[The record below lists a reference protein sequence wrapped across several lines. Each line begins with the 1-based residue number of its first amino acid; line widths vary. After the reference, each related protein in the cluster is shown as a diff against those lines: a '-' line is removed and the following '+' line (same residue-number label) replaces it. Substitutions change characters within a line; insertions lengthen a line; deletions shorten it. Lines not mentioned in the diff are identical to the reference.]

1 MNDAFNVEW
10 KVESDDGG
18 AGSAA
23 ATGELGAASSGS
35 REPALK
41 KQRTDGEGVS
51 VKKEVKEEPEDEYEQ
66 IEFAKALGD
75 GSRGSDAIAEFES
88 NWSGGDRGKVLPSC

>member
-1 MNDAFNVEW
+1 VNDVFNVEW
-10 KVESDDGG
+10 KVASDDGG
-18 AGSAA
+18 AASAA
-23 ATGELGAASSGS
+23 ATGDLGAAAAGSG
-35 REPALK
+35 EPALK

-51 VKKEVKEEPEDEYEQ
+51 VEKEVKEEPEDEYEQ

-88 NWSGGDRGKVLPSC
+88 NWIGGDRDTVFPSC

>member
-10 KVESDDGG
+10 KVESDDG
-18 AGSAA
+18 AAASAA
-23 ATGELGAASSGS
+23 ATGDLGTAAADSGK
-35 REPALK
+35 PALK

-51 VKKEVKEEPEDEYEQ
+51 VNSEVKEEPEDEYEQ

-75 GSRGSDAIAEFES
+75 GSRGSDAVAEFES
-88 NWSGGDRGKVLPSC
+88 NWIGGDRDKVLPSC